1 MDTFEL
7 RTRRSLVAWP
17 SLAALLAIV
26 AVAAACGDTGENT
39 GGSTSS
45 CPEGVICSGGGGDP
59 IGANG
64 NDGGGTAQGANG
76 QGGAGAC
83 IEAWQ
88 CTPWQSEPEGSDN
101 GVRTCT
107 DANDCGT
114 TAQKPVEMAVLPA
127 LDVDYYECAIEPIL
141 NRTCSMMGCHGS
153 DKRGLRNYSRGR
165 FRNVA
170 ESVVNPCP
178 GGGMTPLD
186 QCLGSIECGCWQSP
200 HTATEWQRNYDSARG
215 MALDI
220 DGSVLADMTNSELIQ
235 QPFEEG
241 GKAHAGIKQYKMAD
255 PEYGKF
261 IAWLEDTATW
271 NRGNG
276 NSICETNN

>member
-1 MDTFEL
+1 MDSFEF
-7 RTRRSLVAWP
+7 RTSPGLVFRSTIAI
-17 SLAALLAIV
+17 LLAT
-26 AVAAACGDTGENT
+26 ASAACGDTGENT

-45 CPEGVICSGGGGDP
+45 CPEGVICSGGGSDP

-64 NDGGGTAQGANG
+64 SEGGGGPQGANG

-83 IEAWQ
+83 VEAWQ
-88 CTPWQSEPEGSDN
+88 CTPWVSEPEGSDN

-107 DANDCGT
+107 DANACGT
-114 TAQKPVEMAVLPA
+114 TANKPVEAAVLPA
-127 LDVDYYECAIEPIL
+127 LDVDYYKCAIEPIL

-153 DKRGLRNYSRGR
+153 DTRGLRTYSRGR

-178 GGGMTPLD
+178 GGGMQPLAN
-186 QCLGSIECGCWQSP
+186 CLGSVECGCWQSP
-200 HTATEWQRNYDSARG
+200 HTDTEWQRNYDSARG
-215 MALDI
+215 MALDV
-220 DGSVLADMTNSELIQ
+220 DGTVLTDMDDSELIQ